1 MRKRDFTFRQLS
13 SFVAA
18 ARSGSFAM
26 AADQLGISQPAVSDH
41 ICALE
46 QHIGHS
52 LFQRR
57 RGTTPKLTKEGI
69 DMLHRAESLLRTSD
83 AMLRP
88 ETRNGADERV
98 RIRVSVGPR
107 LRQVYLKPLL
117 PRLYAEHPKIQI
129 ELAPVMPMRDITA
142 ALAKGDIDLLLYTVD
157 RVPENIPNVQLI
169 GDVPIV
175 IVTSPELAA
184 RVRNGDLAIEDVAF
198 TLPNNG
204 VISEQ
209 WLERQLSEAGILPN
223 SPIRYIEFS
232 DVIQS
237 MVESGFG
244 ASILMLE
251 QVKGALEEGRLVA
264 LGPNLTPMKRIIAR
278 APSAPRGTEVVEQ
291 SLVRALRAVAD

>member
-46 QHIGHS
+46 QHIGHA

-57 RGTTPKLTKEGI
+57 RGTTSKLTKEGV
-69 DMLHRAESLLRTSD
+69 DMLHRAESLLRTSE

-88 ETRNGADERV
+88 DGHHGVDGRV

-107 LRQVYLKPLL
+107 LREVYLKPLL
-117 PRLYAEHPKIQI
+117 PRLYAEHPRIQI
-129 ELAPVMPMRDITA
+129 ELAPVMPVRDIPA
-142 ALAKGDIDLLLYTVD
+142 ALEKGDIDLLLYTVS
-157 RVPENIPNVQLI
+157 RVPETIPNVQLI
-169 GDVPIV
+169 RDVPIV
-175 IVTSPELAA
+175 MVTSPEMAA
-184 RVRNGDLAIEDVAF
+184 RLRNGELAIEDVSF
-198 TLPNNG
+198 VLPNNG
-204 VISEQ
+204 LISEQ

-251 QVKGALEEGRLVA
+251 QVKEALHEGRLVA
-264 LGPNLTPMKRIIAR
+264 FGPNLAPMKRIIAR
-278 APSAPRGTEVVEQ
+278 APSAPRGTEVLEQ